1 MEQTIAYLREILANY
16 TEKDPISK
24 EIYQKL
30 ESGNCASEGDLVKDL
45 TYQESEYLN
54 EILPWEIQY
63 SHNEQDDQRAYQL
76 NEVYELLF

>member
-16 TEKDPISK
+16 TEKDTISNR
-24 EIYQKL
+24 IYSKI
-30 ESGNCASEGDLVKDL
+30 EAGNYSSEGELVRDL
-45 TYQESEYLN
+45 TYEESNYLN

-63 SHNEQDDQRAYQL
+63 AQNEQDDQRAYQL

>member
-30 ESGNCASEGDLVKDL
+30 ESGNYASEGDLVKDL

>member
-24 EIYQKL
+24 EIYRKL
-30 ESGNCASEGDLVKDL
+30 EAGNYASEGDLVRDL
-45 TYQESEYLN
+45 SYKESEYLN
-54 EILPWEIQY
+54 GILPWEIQY
-63 SHNEQDDQRAYQL
+63 AHNEQDDQRAYQL

>member
-24 EIYQKL
+24 RIYSKI
-30 ESGNCASEGDLVKDL
+30 EAGNYTSEGDLVKDL
-45 TYQESEYLN
+45 TFEESNYLN
-54 EILPWEIQY
+54 GILPWEIQY
-63 SHNEQDDQRAYQL
+63 AQNEQDDQRAYQL